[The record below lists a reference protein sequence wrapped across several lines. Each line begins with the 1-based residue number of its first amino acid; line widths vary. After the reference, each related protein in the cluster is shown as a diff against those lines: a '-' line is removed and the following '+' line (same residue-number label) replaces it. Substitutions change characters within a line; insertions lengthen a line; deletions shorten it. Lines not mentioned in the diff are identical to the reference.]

1 MRILNLTP
9 TARMIVL
16 RTQDI
21 ILKPFTL
28 SVEFDPTERLVEDII
43 MTEDYQN
50 KYRIVMDA
58 SEKSQYANHP
68 MIPGVI
74 VSAADAQIIEKNL
87 QSKIYPPKLD
97 MYGNEIKPKEEV
109 KDPEPPK
116 VENPEPP
123 IESPEEKKED
133 APENPEEKKEDDS
146 EETQQPKEKKVPVL
160 NWDKDAKTVEFGK
173 IRLDTLFRTLNN
185 PENLQIVYT
194 STNTD
199 VATIDA
205 EGKIDV
211 RKKGKTNIMATSIET
226 DEFKSAQAIYKLTV
240 K

>member
-28 SVEFDPTERLVEDII
+28 SVEFDPTERVVEDII

-97 MYGNEIKPKEEV
+97 MYGNEIKPKEEI
-109 KDPEPPK
+109 KNPEPPK
-116 VENPEPP
+116 VENPEEKKEENPEPP
-123 IESPEEKKED
+123 TESPEEKK
-133 APENPEEKKEDDS
+133 DD
-146 EETQQPKEKKVPVL
+146 TQQPKEKKVPVL

-173 IRLDTLFRTLNN
+173 VRLDTVFRTLNN

-199 VATIDA
+199 VAIIDE
-205 EGKIDV
+205 EGKIEV

>member
-28 SVEFDPTERLVEDII
+28 SVEFDPTERVVEDII

-109 KDPEPPK
+109 KNPEPPK
-116 VENPEPP
+116 VENPEEKKDENPEPP
-123 IESPEEKKED
+123 NESSEEKKED
-133 APENPEEKKEDDS
+133 AS

-173 IRLDTLFRTLNN
+173 VRLDTLFRTLNN

-199 VATIDA
+199 IAIIDE
-205 EGKIDV
+205 EGKIEV

>member
-28 SVEFDPTERLVEDII
+28 SVEFDPTERVVEDII

-97 MYGNEIKPKEEV
+97 MYGNEIKTKEEV

-116 VENPEPP
+116 VENPEKEDENPEPP
-123 IESPEEKKED
+123 VEEKKED
-133 APENPEEKKEDDS
+133 AP

-173 IRLDTLFRTLNN
+173 VRLDTVFRTLNN

-199 VATIDA
+199 VAIID
-205 EGKIDV
+205 EKGKIEI

>member
-28 SVEFDPTERLVEDII
+28 SVEFDPTERVVEDII

-109 KDPEPPK
+109 KNPEPPK
-116 VENPEPP
+116 VENPEEKKDENPEPP
-123 IESPEEKKED
+123 TESPEEKK
-133 APENPEEKKEDDS
+133 

-173 IRLDTLFRTLNN
+173 VRLDTVFRTLNN

-199 VATIDA
+199 VAIIDE
-205 EGKIDV
+205 EGKIEV

>member
-28 SVEFDPTERLVEDII
+28 SVEFDPTERVVEDII

-97 MYGNEIKPKEEV
+97 MYGNEIKLKEEV

-123 IESPEEKKED
+123 TESPEEKKED
-133 APENPEEKKEDDS
+133 APE
-146 EETQQPKEKKVPVL
+146 ETQQPREKKVPVL

-173 IRLDTLFRTLNN
+173 VRLDTVFRTLNN

-199 VATIDA
+199 VAIIDK
-205 EGKIDV
+205 EGKIEV

>member
-28 SVEFDPTERLVEDII
+28 SVEFDPTERVVEDII

-97 MYGNEIKPKEEV
+97 MYGNEIKPKEKV
-109 KDPEPPK
+109 KNPEPPK
-116 VENPEPP
+116 VENPEEKKENPEPP
-123 IESPEEKKED
+123 TESSEEKKED
-133 APENPEEKKEDDS
+133 AP

-173 IRLDTLFRTLNN
+173 VRLDTVFRTLNN

-199 VATIDA
+199 VAIIDE
-205 EGKIDV
+205 EGKIEV

>member
-28 SVEFDPTERLVEDII
+28 SVEFDPTERVVEDII

-109 KDPEPPK
+109 KNPEPPK
-116 VENPEPP
+116 VENPEEKKEENPEPP
-123 IESPEEKKED
+123 TESPEEKK
-133 APENPEEKKEDDS
+133 DD
-146 EETQQPKEKKVPVL
+146 TQQPKEKKVPVL

-173 IRLDTLFRTLNN
+173 VRLDTVFRTLNN

-199 VATIDA
+199 VAIIDE
-205 EGKIDV
+205 EGKIEV

>member
-28 SVEFDPTERLVEDII
+28 SVEFDPTERVVEDII

-109 KDPEPPK
+109 KNPEPPK
-116 VENPEPP
+116 VENPEEKKEENPEPP
-123 IESPEEKKED
+123 TESPEEKKED
-133 APENPEEKKEDDS
+133 AP

-173 IRLDTLFRTLNN
+173 VRLDTLFRTLNN

-199 VATIDA
+199 VAIIDK
-205 EGKIDV
+205 EGKIEV
-211 RKKGKTNIMATSIET
+211 RRKGKTNIMATSIET